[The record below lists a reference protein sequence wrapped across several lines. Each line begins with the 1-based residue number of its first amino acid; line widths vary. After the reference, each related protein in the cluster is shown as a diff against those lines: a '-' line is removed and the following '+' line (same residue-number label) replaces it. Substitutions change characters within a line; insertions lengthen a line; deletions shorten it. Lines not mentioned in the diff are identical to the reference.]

1 MSSID
6 RRAFRDALSGC
17 ATGIT
22 ISTTRTTDGTP
33 VAEVPEVPAHR
44 PPPSPIAVE
53 PRVVA

>member
-6 RRAFRDALSGC
+6 RRAFRDALSGY

-22 ISTTRTTDGTP
+22 ISTTRTAAP
-33 VAEVPEVPAHR
+33 VVEAPEVPAHR
-44 PPPSPIAVE
+44 PPPSPIAAE

>member
-22 ISTTRTTDGTP
+22 ISTTLTVDGAP
-33 VAEVPEVPAHR
+33 VVEAPEVPAHR
-44 PPPSPIAVE
+44 PPPSPIATE